1 MEMEINRGRL
11 TVCDS
16 MNNLSVNEKDDIT
29 CGCGKAKTIPTG
41 FFDFTDRSVVNY
53 ECASCGKHHIRNHY
67 ENRQRQETLG
77 R

>member
-1 MEMEINRGRL
+1 METNRGRL

-29 CGCGKAKTIPTG
+29 CGCGKPRLFPTG

-53 ECASCGKHHIRNHY
+53 ECVSCGNIISATIMRTGKDKKRWEDN
-67 ENRQRQETLG
+67 
-77 R
+77 